1 MMLKNLL
8 WLTVFVA
15 AGMTHSAEAKPS
27 PKPNYI
33 YAEKGTYYYEAAIS
47 PRQREAGAAAGEAV
61 GYRYYG
67 TNSDGEYVL
76 ARVESN
82 GTIYE
87 YVYCKKPCRVIRTSG
102 GSRIA
107 NNNMLV
113 ASAAFSDAFRGN
125 LRNTNPAA
133 PKPRPAATV
142 NVPSRSP
149 VGANVIAPGV
159 IRTPSGV
166 AIRSTANA
174 PVYATANG
182 TVEFSGELEGYG
194 SAIRLNHG
202 NEIQTI
208 YGNIGRMNVSPKAI
222 VTKGQVIGFV
232 VAPMNG
238 SDPELLYEVRI
249 AGVAID
255 PLAFLGKDHAN

>member
-1 MMLKNLL
+1 
-8 WLTVFVA
+8 
-15 AGMTHSAEAKPS
+15 
-27 PKPNYI
+27 
-33 YAEKGTYYYEAAIS
+33 
-47 PRQREAGAAAGEAV
+47 
-61 GYRYYG
+61 
-67 TNSDGEYVL
+67 
-76 ARVESN
+76 
-82 GTIYE
+82 
-87 YVYCKKPCRVIRTSG
+87 
-102 GSRIA
+102 
-107 NNNMLV
+107 
-113 ASAAFSDAFRGN
+113 
-125 LRNTNPAA
+125 
-133 PKPRPAATV
+133 
-142 NVPSRSP
+142 
-149 VGANVIAPGV
+149 
-159 IRTPSGV
+159 V